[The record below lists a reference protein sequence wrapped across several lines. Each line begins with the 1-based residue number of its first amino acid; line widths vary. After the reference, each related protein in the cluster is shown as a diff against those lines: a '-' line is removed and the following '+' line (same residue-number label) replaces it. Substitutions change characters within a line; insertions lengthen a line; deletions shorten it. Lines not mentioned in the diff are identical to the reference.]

1 MERIASWITRGLND
15 PLVKKFGGLFH
26 LQSSNPHNLSQIL
39 WIFLS
44 DEMGFFMWWKHT
56 ETFLEQ
62 IFLAINNYHSIFAPE
77 QVTNYPDEQRY
88 GTEPRTD
95 TEQDL

>member
-1 MERIASWITRGLND
+1 MIPGDNCLLLRI
-15 PLVKKFGGLFH
+15 LVDSESCGTDRFV
-26 LQSSNPHNLSQIL
+26 
-39 WIFLS
+39 S
-44 DEMGFFMWWKHT
+44 DEMGNFYCWKHT

>member
-1 MERIASWITRGLND
+1 MANHKNKEKNNYLLLRI
-15 PLVKKFGGLFH
+15 LVD
-26 LQSSNPHNLSQIL
+26 SSNPHNLSQIL

-44 DEMGFFMWWKHT
+44 DEMGNFYCWKHT

-95 TEQDL
+95 TEQNL

>member
-1 MERIASWITRGLND
+1 VSFPVDSESCGTDRF
-15 PLVKKFGGLFH
+15 V
-26 LQSSNPHNLSQIL
+26 
-39 WIFLS
+39 S
-44 DEMGFFMWWKHT
+44 DEMGNFYCWKHT

-62 IFLAINNYHSIFAPE
+62 IFLAINNYHSIFAQE

-95 TEQDL
+95 TEQGLALRYPMAKAWNTLY